1 MTQVFNEQNFLEN
14 SPAITNDM
22 TSLGL
27 TTTVEQARA
36 IQEVQASL
44 IIAKRFPRDET
55 AAYNSIMKSCERF
68 SLAEQS
74 MYSFPR
80 GRETV
85 SGPSIRLAE
94 VLAMNWENLDYGWEE
109 QERITGKSKCMAYCW
124 DKQRNNKK
132 VIKFEVEHFVEVGQ
146 KGAKTK
152 KRLTDP
158 RDIYELCANHAA
170 RRMRACILANI
181 PGDITEAAVK
191 ACKVTLSKG
200 NGATLEDRIR
210 DVVNRFS
217 KIGVNQEMLEE
228 RLGHKVSLMTGDEI
242 SELVPIYKSIID
254 KQAKRSDFFKTKE
267 SDKPQSTLN
276 EKLIKDQEQEQGNEK
291 I

>member
-1 MTQVFNEQNFLEN
+1 MISVSNENIEN
-14 SPAITNDM
+14 SLAPINEV

-27 TTTVEQARA
+27 TSSVEQARA
-36 IQEVQASL
+36 IQEIQASL
-44 IIAKRFPRDET
+44 IIAKKFPRDET

-109 QERITGKSKCMAYCW
+109 QERVNGKSKCMAYCW

-132 VIKFEVEHFVEVGQ
+132 IIKFEVEHFIEIG
-146 KGAKTK
+146 KHGAKTK
-152 KRLTDP
+152 KKLTDP
-158 RDIYELCANHAA
+158 RDIYELCANHAS

-181 PGDITEAAVK
+181 PGDITEAAIK
-191 ACKVTLSKG
+191 MCKKTLSKG
-200 NGATLEDRIR
+200 DGATLEDRIR

-217 KIGVNQEMLEE
+217 KIGINQEMLEE
-228 RLGHKVSLMTGDEI
+228 RLGHKISLMTGDEI
-242 SELVPIYKSIID
+242 SELFPIYKSIID
-254 KQAKRSDFFKTKE
+254 KQAKASDFFKQNETEKVQ
-267 SDKPQSTLN
+267 SSLNDKLQTEIDN
-276 EKLIKDQEQEQGNEK
+276 YLI
-291 I
+291 